1 MANEHDCV
9 VTTGHLRQA
18 LSQDKRPIS
27 FFLGA
32 GCPMSISVTQNGNS
46 KPLIADVAGMTKQV
60 FETLSSS
67 ELKQSLQMVLKHFDT
82 DGKPKPNI
90 EEFLSHI
97 RLLRQVAGKDSVRG
111 LKAEDLSKLDDTS
124 CKFISDAASVAL
136 PNVNTPYHH
145 LTAWIGAISR
155 MYPIQM
161 FTTNYDLL
169 TEQALEENRVPYFD
183 GFLGSRD
190 TFFDLQAM
198 EQDQLPIRW
207 ARLWK
212 IHGSVNWVEGDDG
225 KIHRRNSSS
234 SKQLIYPS
242 HLKYDES
249 RRMPYLAMLDRLRAF
264 LSQPAAIL
272 IVCGYSFRDEH
283 LNEVMIQGLQGNST
297 ASIFALLYSKLSNYD
312 SATQLASTRSNLNIL
327 ARDGGVLGT
336 RAATWSTSDSKPP
349 QLEGPGVVWT
359 ADPQNQSTFHS
370 EFVLGD
376 FAKLGL
382 FLQDIIGRSDR
393 QLKSPEPAAAGGVTN
408 AS

>member
-32 GCPMSISVTQNGNS
+32 GCPMSISVTQNSTS
-46 KPLIADVAGMTKQV
+46 KPLIADVAGLTKQV
-60 FETLSSS
+60 FDALSSS
-67 ELKQSLQMVLKHFDT
+67 ELKQSLEIVLKHFDT
-82 DGKPKPNI
+82 DGKSKPNI

-111 LKAEDLSKLDDTS
+111 LKAEDLTKLDDIS
-124 CKFISDAASVAL
+124 CKIISDAASVIL
-136 PNVNTPYHH
+136 PNVSTPYHH
-145 LTAWIGAISR
+145 FTAWIGAINR
-155 MYPIQM
+155 LYPVQI

-169 TEQALEENRVPYFD
+169 AEQALEENRVPYFD
-183 GFLGSRD
+183 GFVGSRD

-212 IHGSVNWVEGDDG
+212 IHGSVNWAEGDDG
-225 KIHRRNSSS
+225 KLHRRRSPN

-272 IVCGYSFRDEH
+272 VVCGYSFRDEH
-283 LNEVMIQGLQGNST
+283 LNEVMLQGLQGNST
-297 ASIFALLYSKLSNYD
+297 ASVFALLYSELSKYD

-327 ARDGGVLGT
+327 ARDSGVLGT
-336 RAATWSTSDSKPP
+336 RKAKWATSDGKPA
-349 QLEGPGVVWT
+349 QAEGLGVVWT
-359 ADPQNQSTFHS
+359 ADPQNQSKFYS
-370 EFVLGD
+370 EFVLGN

-382 FLQDIIGRSDR
+382 FLQDIIGNSDR
-393 QLKSPEPAAAGGVTN
+393 QLKSPEPVPASGEKN

>member
-1 MANEHDCV
+1 
-9 VTTGHLRQA
+9 
-18 LSQDKRPIS
+18 
-27 FFLGA
+27 
-32 GCPMSISVTQNGNS
+32 
-46 KPLIADVAGMTKQV
+46 
-60 FETLSSS
+60 
-67 ELKQSLQMVLKHFDT
+67 
-82 DGKPKPNI
+82 
-90 EEFLSHI
+90 
-97 RLLRQVAGKDSVRG
+97 
-111 LKAEDLSKLDDTS
+111 
-124 CKFISDAASVAL
+124 
-136 PNVNTPYHH
+136 
-145 LTAWIGAISR
+145 
-155 MYPIQM
+155 M

-169 TEQALEENRVPYFD
+169 AEQALEENRVPYFD

-225 KIHRRNSSS
+225 KIHRRSSSS

-283 LNEVMIQGLQGNST
+283 LNEVMLQGLQGNST

-336 RAATWSTSDSKPP
+336 RAAKWSTSDSKPP
-349 QLEGPGVVWT
+349 QPEGPGVIWT

-393 QLKSPEPAAAGGVTN
+393 QLKSPEPAAAGGATN